1 MRIEQN
7 LIGRTDE
14 LQIYSAAWF
23 DSLVEEEGFEPSVPR
38 KRGDDFSRTRSTSP
52 PASLAVQAIRLKS
65 LCATASHASGE
76 TGSTYGIA
84 VFFPREMSEWPAMPR
99 PTHESQIAGELS
111 SAP

>member
-84 VFFPREMSEWPAMPR
+84 VFFRAKC
-99 PTHESQIAGELS
+99 Q
-111 SAP
+111 SAARARDPGNRAVKGSRS

>member
-23 DSLVEEEGFEPSVPR
+23 DSLAEEEGFEPSVPR
-38 KRGDDFSRTRSTSP
+38 KRDDDFSRTRSTSP

-84 VFFPREMSEWPAMPR
+84 VFFRAKCQSGRRCHGLHAR
-99 PTHESQIAGELS
+99 VR
-111 SAP
+111 